1 MSMLVTRQNIQK
13 YIPQREP
20 MVMIDTLIAASDIEA
35 QTELTIRKENIFLGE
50 GCFSESGLTENIA
63 QTAAAQLG
71 YQSARKNI
79 SVPIGYIAAVK
90 NLKIAKLPVEGF
102 VITTFIKVTNKVLDV
117 TVAEGRVECNGEV
130 YCTCEIRIFVKN

>member
-1 MSMLVTRQNIQK
+1 MSMLVTRQNIQN

-20 MVMIDTLIAASDIEA
+20 MVMIDSLVAASDIEA
-35 QTELTIRKENIFLGE
+35 QTELTIRKENIFFAE
-50 GCFSESGLTENIA
+50 ERFSESGLTENIA

-79 SVPIGYIAAVK
+79 SVPIGYIAAIK
-90 NLKIAKLPVEGF
+90 NLKIVKLPAIGS

-130 YCTCEIRIFVKN
+130 CCTCEIRIFVKN